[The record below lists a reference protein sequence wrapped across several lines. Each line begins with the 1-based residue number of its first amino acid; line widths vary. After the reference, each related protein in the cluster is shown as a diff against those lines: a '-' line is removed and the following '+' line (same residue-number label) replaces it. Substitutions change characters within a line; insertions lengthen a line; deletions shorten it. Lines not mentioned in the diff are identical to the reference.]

1 MKKIPLKICG
11 ITNVKSVEVAYKN
24 KIKSLGFAS
33 KSLNGPNTASDKKI
47 QSLES
52 VSSITLNFCQ
62 SISLDNIVFLKKRVF
77 WKNGPSLF
85 DTTEFGSRFIRTWN
99 SHK

>member
-47 QSLES
+47 QSLIKA
-52 VSSITLNFCQ
+52 VSYTHLTLPTKR
-62 SISLDNIVFLKKRVF
+62 IV
-77 WKNGPSLF
+77 
-85 DTTEFGSRFIRTWN
+85 
-99 SHK
+99 

>member
-47 QSLES
+47 QSLIKECKNCLLYTS
-52 VSSITLNFCQ
+52 PSPRDSRRSRMPSSA
-62 SISLDNIVFLKKRVF
+62 
-77 WKNGPSLF
+77 
-85 DTTEFGSRFIRTWN
+85 
-99 SHK
+99 

>member
-11 ITNVKSVEVAYKN
+11 ITNVKSVEVAHKN

-47 QSLES
+47 QSL
-52 VSSITLNFCQ
+52 I
-62 SISLDNIVFLKKRVF
+62 
-77 WKNGPSLF
+77 
-85 DTTEFGSRFIRTWN
+85 
-99 SHK
+99 

>member
-11 ITNVKSVEVAYKN
+11 ITNVKSVEVAHKN

-47 QSLES
+47 QSLIKE
-52 VSSITLNFCQ
+52 C
-62 SISLDNIVFLKKRVF
+62 KK
-77 WKNGPSLF
+77 L
-85 DTTEFGSRFIRTWN
+85 
-99 SHK
+99 